1 MNRVFEVSEL
11 NARIRDRL
19 VTDGRLCD
27 LWARG
32 ELSDVVNH
40 RSGHR
45 YFTLRDKESQISCV
59 LFRNHS
65 RSLRFDLKN
74 GLNVL
79 VFGDLEFYR
88 PRGQVQILA
97 RAVRLDSGIGSK
109 HLELEMLKKKLAAE
123 GLFDQGRKRRLP
135 PYPRRIGVVTSPDGA
150 ALRDVLRVL
159 GPYPAKIVLSPA
171 QVQGDSASESIAAAI
186 RDLRGKVEVTIVC
199 RGGGSAEDLWPFN
212 TEMVAR
218 AVSQSDSPVVTAVG
232 HETDVTLVDFVA
244 DERAPTPS
252 AAAELVRPDL
262 SLIKKDLIKTEG
274 RMARAL
280 AASLER
286 RQDRLVYLEKR
297 LSGRMMKGL
306 LREQRQRLD
315 RASERLVSAM
325 WQRWE
330 RLHADLV
337 TKEGRLSSVSPLATL
352 SRGYT
357 MVRSE
362 EGLIARAAD
371 ARLGEEVEV
380 VFQDGKLV
388 CRVMAREVRG

>member
-1 MNRVFEVSEL
+1 LNRVFEVSEL

-45 YFTLRDKESQISCV
+45 YFTLRDKESRISCV
-59 LFRNHS
+59 LFRNHG
-65 RSLRFDLKN
+65 RSLRFDLKD

-88 PRGQVQILA
+88 PRGQVQILV

-109 HLELEMLKKKLAAE
+109 HQELEMLKKKLAAE
-123 GLFDQGRKRRLP
+123 GLFDQDRKRRLP

-186 RDLRGKVEVTIVC
+186 RDLRGKVDVTIVC

-262 SLIKKDLIKTEG
+262 SLIREDLIKTEG

-315 RASERLVSAM
+315 RASEHLVSAM
-325 WQRWE
+325 WQRWKQ
-330 RLHADLV
+330 LHADLV

-352 SRGYT
+352 FRGYT

>member
-109 HLELEMLKKKLAAE
+109 HLELEMLKKKFAAE

-262 SLIKKDLIKTEG
+262 SLIKEDLIKTEG

>member
-186 RDLRGKVEVTIVC
+186 KDLRGKVEVTIVC

>member
-59 LFRNHS
+59 LFRNHG

-123 GLFDQGRKRRLP
+123 GLFDQDRKKRLP

-218 AVSQSDSPVVTAVG
+218 AIARSDSPVVTAVG

-262 SLIKKDLIKTEG
+262 SLIKEDLIKIEG

-337 TKEGRLSSVSPLATL
+337 TKEGRLSSVSPMATL

-357 MVRSE
+357 MVRSK

-388 CRVMAREVRG
+388 CRVMAREIRG

>member
-1 MNRVFEVSEL
+1 
-11 NARIRDRL
+11 
-19 VTDGRLCD
+19 
-27 LWARG
+27 
-32 ELSDVVNH
+32 
-40 RSGHR
+40 
-45 YFTLRDKESQISCV
+45 
-59 LFRNHS
+59 
-65 RSLRFDLKN
+65 
-74 GLNVL
+74 
-79 VFGDLEFYR
+79 
-88 PRGQVQILA
+88 
-97 RAVRLDSGIGSK
+97 
-109 HLELEMLKKKLAAE
+109 
-123 GLFDQGRKRRLP
+123 
-135 PYPRRIGVVTSPDGA
+135 
-150 ALRDVLRVL
+150 
-159 GPYPAKIVLSPA
+159 
-171 QVQGDSASESIAAAI
+171 
-186 RDLRGKVEVTIVC
+186 
-199 RGGGSAEDLWPFN
+199 
-212 TEMVAR
+212 
-218 AVSQSDSPVVTAVG
+218 
-232 HETDVTLVDFVA
+232 
-244 DERAPTPS
+244 
-252 AAAELVRPDL
+252 
-262 SLIKKDLIKTEG
+262 
-274 RMARAL
+274 MARAL

-306 LREQRQRLD
+306 IREQRQRLD